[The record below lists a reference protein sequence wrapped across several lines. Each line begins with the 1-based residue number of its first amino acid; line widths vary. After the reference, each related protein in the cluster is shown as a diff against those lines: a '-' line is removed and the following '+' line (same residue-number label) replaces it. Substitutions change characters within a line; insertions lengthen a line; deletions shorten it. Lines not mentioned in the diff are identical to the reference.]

1 MAEDLEREPPPELD
15 QRIPGTHLPPVA
27 YRKAVGRAKVP
38 RGAYRTDEPAVR
50 LLLNGLRR
58 WDPNDRR

>member
-1 MAEDLEREPPPELD
+1 MAIDMDDREKPELPK
-15 QRIPGTHLPPVA
+15 RTPGNHLPNAA

-38 RGAYRTDEPAVR
+38 HGVYRTDDPALR

-58 WDPNDRR
+58 WDPQ